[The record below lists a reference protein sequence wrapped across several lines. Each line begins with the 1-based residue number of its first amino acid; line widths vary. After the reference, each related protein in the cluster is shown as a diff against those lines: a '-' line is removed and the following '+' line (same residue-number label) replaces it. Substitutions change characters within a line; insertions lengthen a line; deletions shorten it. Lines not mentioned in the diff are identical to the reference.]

1 MGFECMVNS
10 QKEARRGA
18 GQKGLR
24 GSAFAPNSQ
33 LITGYKLREL
43 DLRSGVPLHRKV
55 SGQRSADWP
64 TIIQVCNDD
73 IDG

>member
-1 MGFECMVNS
+1 MRAPSAISAAMSQFMGFDCMVNS

-33 LITGYKLREL
+33 LITGYQLRHVL
-43 DLRSGVPLHRKV
+43 M
-55 SGQRSADWP
+55 
-64 TIIQVCNDD
+64 
-73 IDG
+73 